1 MDVIKKKKDFT
12 REEKILFFND
22 LRNGYSELVKRL
34 KDYGEN
40 QETIS
45 VIKRN
50 PHTRRDTGYKYDD
63 GESFFQSSEDER
75 NDEVSHPK
83 HDNDVTPKSN
93 TNFRFKKPKNVKRI
107 SHPGR
112 YHNSRA

>member
-12 REEKILFFND
+12 REEKILCFND

-45 VIKRN
+45 VNKRS
-50 PHTRRDTGYKYDD
+50 PHRRRDTGYKYDD
-63 GESFFQSSEDER
+63 GESFLQSSEDER
-75 NDEVSHPK
+75 NDEVNDDSK
-83 HDNDVTPKSN
+83 EKNDKNNDNDDNINNDERSVDLD
-93 TNFRFKKPKNVKRI
+93 KRSADI
-107 SHPGR
+107 SQEE
-112 YHNSRA
+112 